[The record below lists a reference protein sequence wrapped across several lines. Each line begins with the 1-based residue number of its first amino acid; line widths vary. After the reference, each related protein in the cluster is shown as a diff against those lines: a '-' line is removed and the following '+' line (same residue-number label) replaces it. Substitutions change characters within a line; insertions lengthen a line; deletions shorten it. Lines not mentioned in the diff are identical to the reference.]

1 MNLKTSR
8 AITTSISH
16 NGTLA
21 IFYRDN
27 YYKFHLQL
35 TDVFTTQQAEFDTED
50 LIATA
55 FYDDKIIV
63 RTIRQKLGGTCVK
76 TLSTTSIQ

>member
-1 MNLKTSR
+1 MNLMSDR

-50 LIATA
+50 WTA
-55 FYDDKIIV
+55 ISFYDDEILLMTYEQRFGV
-63 RTIRQKLGGTCVK
+63 ACVK